1 MIRAISLA
9 AALAVGASFPA
20 LATPALATEAGSGP
34 AYQQLFTEV
43 QARQHL
49 MHLGYSNDSELAKD
63 EDGKWIGTATK
74 DGKTR
79 AVAVDIKRP
88 VADGSPKT
96 N

>member
-20 LATPALATEAGSGP
+20 LATEAGSGP
-34 AYQQLFTEV
+34 AFQQLFTEV

-49 MHLGYSNDSELAKD
+49 MHLGYSNVSELAKD
-63 EDGKWIGTATK
+63 EDGKWIGTAVK

-88 VADGSPKT
+88 VADGSTKT